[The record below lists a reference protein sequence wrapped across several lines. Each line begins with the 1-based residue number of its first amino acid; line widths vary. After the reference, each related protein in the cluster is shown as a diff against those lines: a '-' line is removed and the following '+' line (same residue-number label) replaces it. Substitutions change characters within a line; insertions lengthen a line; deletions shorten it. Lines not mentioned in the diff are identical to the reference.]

1 MQELTEQLS
10 EKAGID
16 RGTAEKV
23 AATLHEQAANLPNL
37 LHGDSQGLTQLLAGL
52 GIDEATVQKVLAF
65 LKEHADQLPAWL
77 GSEGGGIGKMARDLL
92 GGILG
97 KKEGS

>member
-16 RGTAEKV
+16 QGTAEKV
-23 AATLHEQAANLPNL
+23 AATLAQNADNLPNL
-37 LHGDSQGLTQLLAGL
+37 LAGDSQGLTQLLSRL
-52 GIDEATVQKVLAF
+52 GIDEATVQKVLTF
-65 LKEHADQLPAWL
+65 LKEHADKLPAWL
-77 GSEGGGIGKMARDLL
+77 GSESGGVAKMARDLL

-97 KKEGS
+97 KKEGG

>member
-1 MQELTEQLS
+1 V
-10 EKAGID
+10 GID

-23 AATLHEQAANLPNL
+23 TATLEQHMANLPDL
-37 LHGDSQGLTQLLAGL
+37 LSGNAQGLTQLLTSL
-52 GIDEATVQKVLAF
+52 GIDEAIVQKVLAF

-77 GSEGGGIGKMARDLL
+77 GSDGGGVVKKVKDLL

-97 KKEGS
+97 KKEGG